1 MENPLIRVVCV
12 DDSPV
17 ILTLMKQV
25 LSKEK
30 GFEIVG
36 TAMNGLEAAERIRD
50 LKPDA
55 VTLDIHMPE
64 QTGIEYLEKNFKD
77 GHVPVVMV
85 TSVTRENSE
94 LAGKALNLGASDYVE
109 KPALSN
115 LGERGDEIRTK
126 VRCAHLAFR
135 SSSKVKLTL
144 DKSFQRAA
152 ILSEPN
158 TKLRVIAI
166 SLSQRSHL
174 KKLFAE
180 LTGVQ
185 PPTIILIDGAREALG
200 AVAPVLSKEC
210 SANIMY
216 GDSFPAELK
225 AGDIWLMDFA
235 THAKALV
242 EQYGAQRKT
251 SILVYGEVSKGSAQ
265 RLAGF
270 SGAQLVLED
279 LGKGRGCE
287 ALMEIASDVVLP
299 TSFAYLSTEFLAADG
314 PVKVEAK
321 SA

>member
-1 MENPLIRVVCV
+1 
-12 DDSPV
+12 
-17 ILTLMKQV
+17 
-25 LSKEK
+25 
-30 GFEIVG
+30 
-36 TAMNGLEAAERIRD
+36 
-50 LKPDA
+50 
-55 VTLDIHMPE
+55 
-64 QTGIEYLEKNFKD
+64 
-77 GHVPVVMV
+77 
-85 TSVTRENSE
+85 
-94 LAGKALNLGASDYVE
+94 
-109 KPALSN
+109 
-115 LGERGDEIRTK
+115 
-126 VRCAHLAFR
+126 
-135 SSSKVKLTL
+135 
-144 DKSFQRAA
+144 
-152 ILSEPN
+152 
-158 TKLRVIAI
+158 
-166 SLSQRSHL
+166 
-174 KKLFAE
+174 
-180 LTGVQ
+180 
-185 PPTIILIDGAREALG
+185 
-200 AVAPVLSKEC
+200 
-210 SANIMY
+210 MY